1 MIGPVASLAQLQ
13 TFLAIYRLGSLTA
26 AAGHLHLSQPAVS
39 AHLRALET
47 EEGRPL
53 FVRLARGVSPT
64 QEAHVLARDIAPHVD
79 ALQAVRDRLRD
90 RTTGGT
96 VHLGGP
102 ADMLAA
108 RALPSLAGVV
118 AGGTRIRVRT
128 GIAEDLIELL
138 AADELDL
145 VVATRQQPRGDV
157 VFQRLFDETLVLVA
171 NPGWASRLP
180 TAAIE
185 REPLLALDGVPLI
198 AFDEQLPLIRRFWK
212 LVFGA
217 TIEVTAAIT
226 VADLRAVCAAVAAG
240 AGIAVVPRYLAA
252 TDLQQGE
259 LVDLIRP
266 SRPPANS
273 IYLAYRPTALM
284 RSGVESV
291 RQRLTDS
298 APTWEQRT

>member
-1 MIGPVASLAQLQ
+1 MVARVASLAQLQ

-26 AAGHLHLSQPAVS
+26 AAGSLHLSQPAVS
-39 AHLRALET
+39 AHLRVLET

-64 QEAHVLARDIAPHVD
+64 QVAHALARDISPHLD
-79 ALQAVRDRLRD
+79 ALQGARDRLRD
-90 RTTGGT
+90 RTVGGT

-108 RALPSLAGVV
+108 KALPSLAGVV

-128 GIAEDLIELL
+128 GIAEHLIELL
-138 AADELDL
+138 GGDELDL
-145 VVATRQQPRGDV
+145 VIATRHQPRGDV
-157 VFQRLFDETLVLVA
+157 VFEPLFDETLVLVA
-171 NPGWASRLP
+171 NAGWASRLP
-180 TAAIE
+180 GAAIE
-185 REPLLALDGVPLI
+185 REPLLALDGVPLV

-217 TIEVTAAIT
+217 TIEVAATIT

-240 AGIAVVPRYLAA
+240 AGIGVVPKYLATTA
-252 TDLQQGE
+252 LRHGE
-259 LVDLIRP
+259 LVELIRP
-266 SRPPANS
+266 STPPANS

-291 RQRLTDS
+291 RQRLTDT
-298 APTWEQRT
+298 APTWEQRD